1 MLRLICGL
9 SGTGKTTFI
18 LNEIKERA
26 LLGRHSLLIVPEQFS
41 SSAETG
47 VFAVLGDRLSTYA
60 GVFSFTSYAERL
72 LKIYG
77 GTAITTLTDAGRV
90 VLVRRALEAL
100 GDEIKTY
107 RRHRRSTGFCMMCA
121 DAITELKSAGA
132 TCEKLLEVSENL
144 GGDGEKLYE
153 LSLIYSAYEA
163 LLKGAAMD
171 PADRLSLAA
180 QKLPEGT
187 LDDVA
192 VYIDNFDGFIAPQ
205 YELLQKLVCAESCTA
220 ALCCDD
226 TSVGAEYDLFSP
238 VRKTALNLKRLAARA
253 GEKIAPEIHLE
264 NNFRQSE
271 TPSLCAVN
279 ELAAFG
285 ETDLQDGSAVFLTQ
299 SDDIYSQVKTAACQ
313 IARLG
318 HSGVRYSDIAV
329 ICREADA
336 YEAAVRY
343 EFGLFGIP
351 YFLDE
356 TTTLEYTAPA
366 AFFRA
371 ALSLAAH
378 GISTEGVLRLLKT
391 DLCCADMQS
400 LADLENYA
408 YTWQPTAAEW
418 REPFCKNPSG
428 FGSEMTSEDT
438 RILQSAEALRSRIV
452 PLCVSFVND
461 VKDAQADEI
470 SKQLYS
476 LLIKLGAEDAVKNT
490 AERFDADGFP
500 QRADA
505 VYDTWNKCSALLS
518 QMPRLLEGQQITP
531 ADYDDLFILLLRS
544 SDIGH
549 VPQTQNSVVFT
560 TADRMRLN
568 EPKYCFVLGVN
579 EGEFPKAAG
588 SSGLLTHADRDLLVQ
603 NDIQM
608 PGSFENRTLLEQ
620 MFFYRA
626 VTSASKALYVSCKK
640 DNMSSAFAV
649 IKDALDPQPLTFTAC
664 EKAATPAAALDLLGE
679 CYRED
684 TAQSASLEAALNLH
698 GTDFESLEIMRDCA
712 AERKFKA
719 VDTDAIQSLLGDT
732 MSISPTR
739 IEQYYRCRFGYFLQY
754 VLGIRPRRRAELSPL
769 ESGTL
774 VHYILENAV
783 KTAGED
789 FVNLSAEELRT
800 LASDIADSYVAEN
813 MPAAGARFAYL
824 ISRLKDSTAALL
836 LHLQAEQRQSSFH
849 PAAFEQE
856 IGQGGIE
863 PLCMETPDGHKVK
876 IIGKIDRVDTMNR
889 EGKTYVRVIDYK
901 SAGKTFSLDD
911 VYCGL
916 NTQMLFYLFTLTKN
930 AADVYPNPV
939 AAGVL
944 YIEGDPSP
952 KAVTRG
958 EASTELTYAVDGI
971 LLDDKLVIDS
981 MDKEHTGLFVP
992 LSFTKNGVR
1001 ASSKL
1006 ASLEKL
1012 GNIERHLEKIA
1023 IEMAKGLYSGDIGA
1037 ASLCSGVHN
1046 PCDVCDYRCVC
1057 GHEDG
1062 KNEFKV
1068 AAPKNVFETE
1078 EAQK

>member
-1 MLRLICGL
+1 MLRLICGV
-9 SGTGKTTFI
+9 SGTGKTTLI

-26 LLGRHSLLIVPEQFS
+26 LAGKSSILLVPEQFS

-47 VFAVLGDRLSTYA
+47 VFAVLGDRLSSFA

-77 GTAITTLTDAGRV
+77 GTAIPTLTDAGRV

-132 TCEKLLEVSENL
+132 TCEKLLEVSKTL

-153 LSLIYSAYEA
+153 LSLIYAAYEA

-171 PADRLSLAA
+171 PTDRLSLAA
-180 QKLPEGT
+180 EKLPDGT
-187 LDDVA
+187 LDDIA

-205 YELLQKLVCAESCTA
+205 YELLQKLICAKSCA
-220 ALCCDD
+220 VALCCDD
-226 TSVGAEYDLFSP
+226 TQTGAEYDLFSP
-238 VRKTALNLKRLAARA
+238 IRKTARNLKRLAARA

-264 NNFRQSE
+264 KNLRQAE

-279 ELAAFG
+279 ELAAFD
-285 ETDLQDGSAVFLTQ
+285 ETDIDDGSAVFLTEA
-299 SDDIYSQVKTAACQ
+299 DDVYSQIKAVACQ

-318 HSGVRYSDIAV
+318 RSGVRYSDIAV

-343 EFGLFGIP
+343 EFGLFDIP
-351 YFLDE
+351 YFSDQ
-356 TTTLEYTAPA
+356 TTTLEHTAPA
-366 AFFRA
+366 AFYRA
-371 ALSLAAH
+371 ALSLASH

-391 DLCCADMQS
+391 DLCCADQQS
-400 LADLENYA
+400 QADLENYA
-408 YTWQPTAAEW
+408 YTWQPTAKDW
-418 REPFCKNPSG
+418 RAPFTKNPSG
-428 FGSEMTSEDT
+428 FGSEMTAEDK
-438 RILQSAEALRSRIV
+438 RVLQSAEALRARVI
-452 PLCVSFVND
+452 PLCESFIYNT
-461 VKDAQADEI
+461 KNALADEI
-470 SKQLYS
+470 SRQLY
-476 LLIKLGAEDAVKNT
+476 LLLTHLGGENAVKAT
-490 AERFDADGFP
+490 AEQLEADCEP
-500 QRADA
+500 ERADA

-518 QMPRLLEGQQITP
+518 QMPRLLEGQQIT
-531 ADYDDLFILLLRS
+531 ATDYDDLLVLLLRS

-549 VPQTQNSVVFT
+549 VPQTQNSVMFT

-568 EPKYCFVLGVN
+568 EPKYCFVIGVN

-626 VTSASKALYVSCKK
+626 VTSPSKALYVSCKK
-640 DNMSSAFAV
+640 DTLSSAFAV
-649 IKDALDPQPLTFTAC
+649 IKDALNPQPLRFTPA

-679 CYRED
+679 SYRED
-684 TAQSASLEAALNLH
+684 NAETSSLEAALKAH
-698 GTDFESLEIMRDCA
+698 GTAADSLNIMRAA
-712 AERKFKA
+712 AEERRFKA
-719 VDTDAIQSLLGDT
+719 VDTKAVEALIGSE
-732 MSISPTR
+732 MNISPTR

-754 VLGIRPRRRAELSPL
+754 VLGIRPRKRAELSPL

-774 VHYILENAV
+774 VHYILENAL

-789 FVNLSAEELRT
+789 FVNLTEDEIRE
-800 LASDIADSYVAEN
+800 LASDIADAYVAEN
-813 MPAAGARFAYL
+813 MPTAGARFAYL
-824 ISRLKDSTAALL
+824 ISRLKEGTTALL
-836 LHLQAEQRQSSFH
+836 QYLQAEQRQSSFH

-856 IGQGGIE
+856 IGKDGIK
-863 PLCMETPDGHKVK
+863 PLCVETPDGHKVK
-876 IIGKIDRVDTMNR
+876 IVGKIDRVDTMTR
-889 EGKTYVRVIDYK
+889 EGKTYIRVIDYK

-911 VYCGL
+911 VFCGL
-916 NTQMLFYLFTLTKN
+916 NTQMLFYLFTLTQN
-930 AADVYPNPV
+930 ATEIYPNPV

-952 KAVTRG
+952 KAVARD
-958 EASTELTYAVDGI
+958 EAKPTLAYSVDGI

-981 MDKEHTGLFVP
+981 MDKAHTGLFVP
-992 LSFTKNGVR
+992 LSFTKSGVR
-1001 ASSKL
+1001 ASAKL

-1012 GNIERHLEKIA
+1012 GNIEQHLESLA
-1023 IEMAKGLYSGDIGA
+1023 IEMAKGIYSGDIGA

-1046 PCDVCDYRCVC
+1046 PCEVCDYRCVC
-1057 GHEDG
+1057 CHEDG

-1068 AAPKNVFETE
+1068 TAPKNVFEP
-1078 EAQK
+1078 EANE